1 MSYNI
6 SKKRKLI
13 KDGLFYAEV
22 NEFLRR
28 YLSVDGYAGVELKQ
42 KPDCVQVVIKCTKTP
57 EIVKKIPEIQKLLQL
72 RYKFPPEGIKIF
84 AEKVQP
90 RGLSARA
97 QAQSIC
103 YKLTQGVAVR
113 RACYSVLKYIMDNG
127 NAKGVQIIISGKLR
141 GARAKAMKF
150 KEGFMISSG
159 NATREYIVEAVEHV
173 LLRSGTIG
181 VRVTIMLPRDVEG
194 TRGGILPKN
203 DLPDVVTVRDP
214 KTLEYED
221 DFEQQQAAQQ
231 QQQQFDQEQQY
242 GAPQAEDYAQPQAA
256 QETAGYQAEA
266 PQQAAPPA
274 AYDQQQAYQTP
285 GF

>member
-194 TRGGILPKN
+194 NRGGILPKN

-214 KTLEYED
+214 KTLDHED

-231 QQQQFDQEQQY
+231 QQQFEQEQQF
-242 GAPQAEDYAQPQAA
+242 APQAEDYAQPQAA
-256 QETAGYQAEA
+256 QETVGYAQEAA
-266 PQQAAPPA
+266 PQQAAPA
-274 AYDQQQAYQTP
+274 AYDQQQSYQTP
-285 GF
+285 GGF

>member
-72 RYKFPPEGIKIF
+72 RYKFPAEGIKIF

-181 VRVTIMLPRDVEG
+181 VRVTIMLPRDTEG
-194 TRGGILPKN
+194 NRGGILPTN
-203 DLPDVVTVRDP
+203 DLPDVVTVLDP
-214 KTLEYED
+214 KKLDDD
-221 DFEQQQAAQQ
+221 DFEQQQAAE
-231 QQQQFDQEQQY
+231 QQQQFEQQQQY
-242 GAPQAEDYAQPQAA
+242 APAPQAEDYVQPQAA
-256 QETAGYQAEA
+256 PETAGYAPEAA
-266 PQQAAPPA
+266 PQQAAPA
-274 AYDQQQAYQTP
+274 AYDQQQAFQTP
-285 GF
+285 GGF